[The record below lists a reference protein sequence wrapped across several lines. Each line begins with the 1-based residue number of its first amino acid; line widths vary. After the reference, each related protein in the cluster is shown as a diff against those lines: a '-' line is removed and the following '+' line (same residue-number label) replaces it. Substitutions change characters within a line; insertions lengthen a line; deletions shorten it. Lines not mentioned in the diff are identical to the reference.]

1 MCGIAGFVDFNGH
14 LKEEAERALK
24 AMTDVISHR
33 GPDAQGQYVDNF
45 AALGHRR
52 LSIIDLEGGA
62 QPMADETGRYIIV
75 FNGEIYNFLDIR
87 KELESKGYTFQT
99 RSDTEVILK
108 SYMEWGKGAIERL
121 CGMFAFA
128 IWDRDER
135 TLFLARDRIGKKP
148 LYVYE
153 AKGKI
158 AFSSEIK
165 SILTLGVERA
175 LDLEATDCYF
185 SFGYIPSPRTI
196 FKSIRKIPPAHYV
209 LKTPERSQEKRYWDI
224 SFKPREMAV
233 EEALDEGLFPV
244 LRCAVRERL
253 ISDVPLGAFLS
264 GGIDSP
270 LVVALMKEFTEDR
283 ILTNTIGFSTDE
295 FNEAQVARKIARH
308 LATDH
313 REFTVTPQ
321 VKDLLPKIA
330 WHFDEPL
337 ADSSAVPTYYVCAMA
352 RENVTVAISGD
363 GGDEGFGGYTFRYI
377 PHLWESR
384 LRAILPNALRC
395 PLFSLVARLY
405 PRSARLPRPLR
416 LKTIF
421 ENLSVSDSRAFYKD
435 LVWLPDDIRYRVY
448 SPNFQSELAGF
459 TPFEIVHPLYEHVK
473 GLDPVTRA
481 QYCDMHL
488 YLPEDVLVKVDRMS
502 MAVAL
507 EVRAPL
513 LDHRVL
519 EFAATLPL
527 SLKIAGKRGKILLR
541 EAVTR
546 FLPRDLM
553 DRPKQGFSIPEAKWL
568 REDLREFVEGALS
581 KRDSIL
587 RELFNEKEIKHI
599 WEKHVSGRE
608 NHSVFFWAYMM
619 LSFWEDNFLRGTL
632 DGR

>member
-1 MCGIAGFVDFNGH
+1 M
-14 LKEEAERALK
+14 
-24 AMTDVISHR
+24 
-33 GPDAQGQYVDNF
+33 
-45 AALGHRR
+45 
-52 LSIIDLEGGA
+52 
-62 QPMADETGRYIIV
+62 
-75 FNGEIYNFLDIR
+75 
-87 KELESKGYTFQT
+87 
-99 RSDTEVILK
+99 
-108 SYMEWGKGAIERL
+108 
-121 CGMFAFA
+121 
-128 IWDRDER
+128 
-135 TLFLARDRIGKKP
+135 
-148 LYVYE
+148 
-153 AKGKI
+153 
-158 AFSSEIK
+158 
-165 SILTLGVERA
+165 
-175 LDLEATDCYF
+175 
-185 SFGYIPSPRTI
+185 
-196 FKSIRKIPPAHYV
+196 
-209 LKTPERSQEKRYWDI
+209 
-224 SFKPREMAV
+224 
-233 EEALDEGLFPV
+233 
-244 LRCAVRERL
+244 
-253 ISDVPLGAFLS
+253 
-264 GGIDSP
+264 
-270 LVVALMKEFTEDR
+270 VVALMKEFTEDR

-295 FNEAQVARKIARH
+295 FNKAQVARKIARH

-377 PHLWESR
+377 PHLWESK
-384 LRAILPNALRC
+384 LRSILPTAFRG
-395 PLFSLVARLY
+395 PLFSFVARLY

-435 LVWLPDDIRYRVY
+435 LVWLPEDIRDRVY

-459 TPFEIVHPLYEHVK
+459 TPFEVVHPLYEQVK

-527 SLKIAGKRGKILLR
+527 SLKISGKRGKILLR

-546 FLPRDLM
+546 FLPRELM

-568 REDLREFVEGALS
+568 RENLRDFVEGALG

-587 RELFNEKEIKHI
+587 RELFNEKEIKRI

-619 LSFWEDNFLRGTL
+619 FSLWEDNFLRGTP